1 MAQAEGA
8 ASCDLAAATSVRR
21 PTHDAAALMF
31 FHDVE
36 LLFEYLARRIECRAP
51 AVRARVGTQLVRFD
65 LEMRG

>member
-1 MAQAEGA
+1 
-8 ASCDLAAATSVRR
+8 
-21 PTHDAAALMF
+21 MF